1 MPGILACHVTS
12 SRKMLA
18 NNGYVLYEF
27 FFSYLKKLMEFRKDE
42 NVSSAS
48 FLKVTLIFIL
58 SDPTFC
64 RSFLLYIFVTL
75 SFDIVIV

>member
-18 NNGYVLYEF
+18 NNGYVLYGF
-27 FFSYLKKLMEFRKDE
+27 FFHISKIDGVSDE

>member
-12 SRKMLA
+12 CRKMLA
-18 NNGYVLYEF
+18 NNGYVLYVF
-27 FFSYLKKLMEFRKDE
+27 FHISKIDGVLDE
-42 NVSSAS
+42 DVSSAS